1 MAQRCHPTNY
11 EFTARQTSAFSVTLH
26 SMGKEIDFDFITDEK
41 LRSGLQAD
49 YREMTICATNEAW
62 KAVYVLA
69 GSLVEAI
76 LVDYLQN
83 SGNTDPDPLKMTL
96 GELIVAAKDA
106 GAVSPKTAEL
116 SAAIKE
122 FRNLIHPGRIVR
134 FEERVDADGG
144 VVAEAL
150 VSMVVREVSSKQEQ
164 VHGLSAEQ
172 IVKKFESDATA
183 LGIASHV
190 LGGAAP
196 REVERVLIKVLPERY
211 FEVAEQPEP
220 DSTQLEGY
228 GRLFRTAFEYA
239 STETQKAVTARYVE
253 IVRTEPGPL
262 VLTYEEQFF
271 RASDLQ
277 YVSGA
282 KDRKMLIAHLLARVK
297 DAPTASLFAAME
309 GIGPFVTAAD
319 ITEYADRLVSP
330 AVHKP
335 DTAVARAA
343 ERRLI
348 TERKGLSATVDS
360 GVVLRFAAWRD
371 MFEKQKNEDRARR
384 VDQLAEA
391 YSADSPAP

>member
-1 MAQRCHPTNY
+1 MA
-11 EFTARQTSAFSVTLH
+11 
-26 SMGKEIDFDFITDEK
+26 KEIEFDFITDEK
-41 LRSGLQAD
+41 LRSGLRDD
-49 YREMTICATNEAW
+49 YREMRICAANGAW

-83 SGNTDPDPLKMTL
+83 SGNNSPDPLKMTL
-96 GELIVAAKDA
+96 GDLIIAAKNA

-122 FRNLIHPGRIVR
+122 FRNLIHPGRVVR
-134 FEERVDADGG
+134 LEEAVDADGG

-150 VSMVVREVSSKQEQ
+150 VAMVVREVSSKQEQ

-172 IVKKFESDATA
+172 IVEKFESDATA

-190 LGGAAP
+190 LGGASP

-220 DSTQLEGY
+220 DSAQLVGY
-228 GRLFRTAFEYA
+228 GRLFRTAFDYA
-239 STETQKAVTARYVE
+239 SADIQKAVTQRYVE

-271 RASDLQ
+271 RAGDLQ
-277 YVSGA
+277 HVAEG
-282 KDRKMLIAHLLARVK
+282 KDRKMLIAHLLVRVK
-297 DAPTASLFAAME
+297 DTPTVSLFTTME
-309 GIGPFVTAAD
+309 GIGPFVTASD
-319 ITEYADRLVSP
+319 VGEYADRLVSP
-330 AVHKP
+330 VAHKP
-335 DTAVARAA
+335 DTDIARAA

-348 TERKGLSATVDS
+348 IERKGLSATVDQS
-360 GVVLRFAAWRD
+360 IVLRFAAWKD
-371 MFEKQKNEDRARR
+371 MFEKQENADRLRR
-384 VDQLAEA
+384 VEQLEEA
-391 YSADSPAP
+391 YLADSPAP